1 MFDVSSNG
9 VIKITRGDSAY
20 LTINVTDAD
29 GNPYILD
36 ADENVRVQVR
46 SKYNDDE
53 NEGFLFEGEV
63 IDNGDGTITWHI
75 RPEDTATADSS
86 IAYLYDVQY
95 EGNGDV
101 FTFLSSKFKIVGEV
115 TLPLGTQEESPE
127 VGG

>member
-1 MFDVSSNG
+1 MFEVSSSG

-20 LTINVTDAD
+20 FTINLTDAD
-29 GNPYILD
+29 GNPYVLD

-63 IDNGDGTITWHI
+63 VDNGDGTITWHI
-75 RPEDTATADSS
+75 RPEDTATADPSL
-86 IAYLYDVQY
+86 AYYYDVQY
-95 EGNGDV
+95 EGNGDI
-101 FTFLSSKFKIVGEV
+101 FTFISSKFKITNEV
-115 TLPLGTQEESPE
+115 TLPLESPE